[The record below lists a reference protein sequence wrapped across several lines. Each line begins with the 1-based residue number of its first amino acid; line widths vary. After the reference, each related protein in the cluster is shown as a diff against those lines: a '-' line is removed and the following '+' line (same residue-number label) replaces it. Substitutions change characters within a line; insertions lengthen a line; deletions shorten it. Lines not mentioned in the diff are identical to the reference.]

1 MQGEVPLLT
10 SQQDRLNLYPEFPE
24 LTMVASLHLKFLKF
38 ICYIAAKKIEGDIM
52 MKFLQNNEKKVGE
65 K

>member
-10 SQQDRLNLYPEFPE
+10 SQQDRLNLYPEFSE
-24 LTMVASLHLKFLKF
+24 LTMVASLHLKFSKF
-38 ICYIAAKKIEGDIM
+38 ICYTAAKKIEGNFM
-52 MKFLQNNEKKVGE
+52 MKFLQKIEKNVGE